1 MDKSWDTFEFLGRFP
16 IYTYPAPAPPLT
28 PQTTL
33 DACFQNF
40 FSTLFL
46 TDRVLICGDAIKW
59 SILSPSNAVYSNLG
73 FINIH
78 A

>member
-16 IYTYPAPAPPLT
+16 IHTYPAPAPPLT

-33 DACFQNF
+33 HACFQNF

-46 TDRVLICGDAIKW
+46 TARVLICGDAIKW
-59 SILSPSNAVYSNLG
+59 SILFPSNAVYSNLG